1 MANWKQG
8 LAAALLAS
16 LTAGSTPI
24 LLRAVDPA
32 TPTPGD
38 LARFLPP
45 DGNNVYPATGL
56 FHTWPA
62 GGPKELW
69 RQTIGG
75 GKSSIVERQGKLFTM
90 AQLEKK
96 QYALCLDASTGK
108 ELWRQLLV
116 STDNHHNVNGPVSSP
131 VLDGERVFFFPYV
144 NNNGDIYALRC
155 PCICLKAADGAL
167 VWREDKEFYCS
178 EGTTPL
184 LLGDTLYIGGGS
196 KENVL
201 IAADKNTGKLLGQTP
216 EDRDTKS
223 TNPGAAKAFVTGSSI
238 VHQQVGAI
246 DQIIVAVWRDD
257 LMGVDSKT
265 GKTLWHW
272 RFEKAT
278 SAGMCA
284 TPVVLGNRLLVSAAQ
299 GAANYVQ
306 CLEMIPT
313 DNGGIQPK
321 LVYENDR
328 LMCNQYH
335 TPSVLDGAAYG
346 FGRGDNADA
355 LQCLDV
361 ATGKMLWQKEGADW
375 RRDRQLTIADGLIFA
390 LTTKDELVLAEA
402 NKTAYKEIARLNP
415 GVKLGIQQQPVI
427 SNHRLY
433 LRGDDILVCYQVGP
447 LPE

>member
-1 MANWKQG
+1 MSNRKHC
-8 LAAALLAS
+8 LVAAFFAAVTVS
-16 LTAGSTPI
+16 IDPI
-24 LLRAVDPA
+24 FLRADDPA
-32 TPTPGD
+32 APPPQE

-45 DGNNVYPATGL
+45 DGNNVYPAAGL

-62 GGPKELW
+62 SGPKELW

-90 AQLEKK
+90 DQLDKK

-108 ELWRQLLV
+108 EIWRQLLV
-116 STDNHHNVNGPVSSP
+116 PTDNHHNVNGPVSSP
-131 VLDGERVFFFPYV
+131 VLDGDRVFFFPYV

-155 PCICLKAADGAL
+155 PCICLQAADGAL
-167 VWREDKEFYCS
+167 VWREDKQFYCS

-184 LLGDTLYIGGGS
+184 ILGDTLYIGGGS

-201 IAADKNTGKLLGQTP
+201 IAADKNTGKLRWQTP
-216 EDRDTKS
+216 EDRDTGS
-223 TNPGAAKAFVTGSSI
+223 TNPGTAKAFVTGSSI
-238 VHQQVGAI
+238 VHQQVGSI
-246 DQIIVAVWRDD
+246 DQIIVAVWRND

-272 RFEKAT
+272 TFKNAA

-284 TPVVLGNRLLVSAAQ
+284 TPVVLGNRILLSAAQ
-299 GAANYVQ
+299 GTANYIQ
-306 CLEMIPT
+306 CLEMLPT

-321 LVYENDR
+321 LVYEDGR

-346 FGRGDNADA
+346 FGRGENSDA
-355 LQCLDV
+355 LQCIDV
-361 ATGKMLWQKEGADW
+361 SDGKLIWQHSNTQW

-402 NKTAYKEIARLNP
+402 NKSAYKELGRVNP
-415 GVKLGIQQQPVI
+415 GVKLGIPQQPVI
-427 SNHRLY
+427 SNQRLY
-433 LRGDDILVCYQVGP
+433 LRGDDTLVCYQVGP
-447 LPE
+447 LPQ